1 MKGLYRITLIAIAL
15 FVALGTEAQVKR
27 VNIRTQT
34 PCPAKS
40 DVIYEC
46 DYVDEQPQF
55 PGGEREMINF
65 INSTRKYPYEA
76 YQQKIQGRVVCSF
89 VVNPDGTISHLCVI
103 KGCHELLNEEAMRI
117 IKAMPQWVA
126 GKMGNDKVAVR
137 CILPIAFRL

>member
-27 VNIRTQT
+27 VNVRTQT

-89 VVNPDGTISHLCVI
+89 VVNPDGTI
-103 KGCHELLNEEAMRI
+103 
-117 IKAMPQWVA
+117 
-126 GKMGNDKVAVR
+126 
-137 CILPIAFRL
+137 

>member
-1 MKGLYRITLIAIAL
+1 MKGLYRITMITIAL
-15 FVALGTEAQVKR
+15 FVALGADAQVKR
-27 VNIRTQT
+27 VNARTQT
-34 PCPAKS
+34 PCATR

-76 YQQKIQGRVVCSF
+76 YRNNIQGRVVCSF

-117 IKAMPQWVA
+117 IKAMPQWIA
-126 GKMGNDKVAVR
+126 GKMGKEKVAVR

>member
-27 VNIRTQT
+27 VNVRTQT

-46 DYVDEQPQF
+46 AYVDEQPQF

-89 VVNPDGTISHLCVI
+89 VVNPDGTISLLCVI

-117 IKAMPQWVA
+117 IKAMPQWIA